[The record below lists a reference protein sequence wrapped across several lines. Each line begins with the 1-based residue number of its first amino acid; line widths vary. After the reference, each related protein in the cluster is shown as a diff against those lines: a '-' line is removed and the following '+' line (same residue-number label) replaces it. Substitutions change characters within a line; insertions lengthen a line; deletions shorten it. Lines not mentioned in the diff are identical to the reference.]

1 MPWSDL
7 VAVASIALA
16 TTAIVGGLA
25 VVALLLLRR
34 ASLIVQVCVLVLAA
48 IVSVVASMV
57 GVANEMYLSEH
68 DLTVAVAV
76 AAISGVVSLVLV
88 AVLGWL
94 VARNSRAL
102 SLAARRIGAGE
113 RLESAGRYSN
123 SELNALADELVA
135 TSAKLA
141 ESREREHRIES
152 SRRELVAWISHDLR
166 TPLAGIRAMAEAL
179 EDGIAPD
186 PARYHRQMRIQV
198 DQLSSMV
205 DDLFE
210 LSKIDSDAL
219 HLSLKEVSLYDVV
232 SDTVADLR
240 PASRGRDIRVEAPLA
255 QDLVV
260 MADPRELSR
269 AIGNLLMNAVQHT
282 PEGSPITVAVD
293 LVDDR
298 AMVSVI
304 DAGGG
309 IDENDLDR
317 IFEPAWRGSKARTP
331 SLHDGSSSGAGL
343 GLAIVKGIMSAH
355 RGEVSVRNVP
365 GGCRFDLLLPR
376 DASLSPESS
385 APAVSNP

>member
-141 ESREREHRIES
+141 ESREREQRIES

-210 LSKIDSDAL
+210 LSRIDSDAL

-317 IFEPAWRGSKARTP
+317 VFEPAWRGSKARTP
-331 SLHDGSSSGAGL
+331 SLHEGSSSGAGL
-343 GLAIVKGIMSAH
+343 GLAIVKGIISAH
-355 RGEVSVRNVP
+355 RGEVAVRNVP

-376 DASLSPESS
+376 DASLS
-385 APAVSNP
+385 A

>member
-1 MPWSDL
+1 MPWADL
-7 VAVASIALA
+7 LAVAAVALA
-16 TTAIVGGLA
+16 TTAVVGGLGIA
-25 VVALLLLRR
+25 ALLMLRR
-34 ASLIVQVCVLVLAA
+34 ASLAVQVWVLVLAA

-57 GVANEMYLSEH
+57 GVANQMYLSEH
-68 DLTVAVAV
+68 DLAVAVAV
-76 AAISGVVSLVLV
+76 ATISGVVSLVLV
-88 AVLGWL
+88 AVLGRL
-94 VARNSRAL
+94 VVRNSRAL
-102 SLAARRIGAGE
+102 SAAARRIGAGE
-113 RLESAGRYSN
+113 RIETAGRFSN
-123 SELNALADELVA
+123 SEFNALADELVA
-135 TSAKLA
+135 TSTKLA
-141 ESREREHRIES
+141 ESREREQRIEA
-152 SRRELVAWISHDLR
+152 SRRELVAGISHDLR

-198 DQLSSMV
+198 DRLSSMV

-219 HLSLKEVSLYDVV
+219 RLSLQEVSLSDVV

-269 AIGNLLMNAVQHT
+269 AIGNLLMNAIQHT
-282 PEGSPITVAVD
+282 PQGSPIAVVVD

-304 DAGGG
+304 DTGGG
-309 IDENDLDR
+309 IDEADLDR
-317 IFEPAWRGSKARTP
+317 VFEPAWRGSKARTP
-331 SLHDGSSSGAGL
+331 SLDDDARSGGAGL

-355 RGEVSVRNVP
+355 RGEVAVRNVP

-376 DASLSPESS
+376 DASVQ
-385 APAVSNP
+385 A

>member
-7 VAVASIALA
+7 VAIAGIALA
-16 TTAIVGGLA
+16 TTAVVTGLG
-25 VVALLLLRR
+25 VVALLALRR
-34 ASLIVQVCVLVLAA
+34 ASVVVQVCVLVLAA
-48 IVSVVASMV
+48 MVSVVAGMV
-57 GVANEMYLSEH
+57 GVANQMYLSEH

-76 AAISGVVSLVLV
+76 AAISGVVSLALV

-94 VARNSRAL
+94 VARNSRTL
-102 SLAARRIGAGE
+102 SHAARRIADGE

-141 ESREREHRIES
+141 ESREREQRIAA

-186 PARYHRQMRIQV
+186 PARYHRQMRMQV

-219 HLSLKEVSLYDVV
+219 HLSLKEVSLSDVV

-240 PASRGRDIRVEAPLA
+240 PASRGRDIRIESPLA
-255 QDLVV
+255 EDLVV

-269 AIGNLLMNAVQHT
+269 AIGNLLMNAIQHT
-282 PEGSPITVAVD
+282 PPGTPISVAVG

-304 DAGGG
+304 DEGGG
-309 IDENDLDR
+309 LDEADLER
-317 IFEPAWRGSKARTP
+317 VFEPAWRGSKARTP
-331 SLHDGSSSGAGL
+331 SLHDGASGGAGL

-355 RGEVSVRNVP
+355 RGEVAVRNVP

-376 DASLSPESS
+376 DASLG
-385 APAVSNP
+385 V

>member
-7 VAVASIALA
+7 MAIAGIALA
-16 TTAIVGGLA
+16 TTAVVTGLG
-25 VVALLLLRR
+25 VVALLALRR
-34 ASLIVQVCVLVLAA
+34 ASVVVQVCVLVLAA
-48 IVSVVASMV
+48 IVSVVAGMV
-57 GVANEMYLSEH
+57 GVANQMYLSEH

-94 VARNSRAL
+94 VARNSRSL
-102 SLAARRIGAGE
+102 SQAARRIAEGE

-123 SELNALADELVA
+123 SELTALAEELVA

-141 ESREREHRIES
+141 ESREREQRIAA

-166 TPLAGIRAMAEAL
+166 TPLAGIRAMAESL
-179 EDGIAPD
+179 EDGVAPD
-186 PARYHRQMRIQV
+186 PARYHRQMRMQV

-210 LSKIDSDAL
+210 LSKIDSGAL
-219 HLSLKEVSLYDVV
+219 HLSLKEVSLPDVV

-240 PASRGRDIRVEAPLA
+240 PASSGRDIRVEAPLTG
-255 QDLVV
+255 DVVV

-269 AIGNLLMNAVQHT
+269 AIGNLLMNAIQHT

-304 DAGGG
+304 DEGGG
-309 IDENDLDR
+309 LDEADLER
-317 IFEPAWRGSKARTP
+317 VFEPAWRGSKARTP
-331 SLHDGSSSGAGL
+331 SLHDGASGGAGL
-343 GLAIVKGIMSAH
+343 GLAIVRGIMSAH
-355 RGEVSVRNVP
+355 RGEVAVRNVP

-376 DASLSPESS
+376 DASLG
-385 APAVSNP
+385 V

>member
-1 MPWSDL
+1 MPWADL
-7 VAVASIALA
+7 LAVAVVALT
-16 TTAIVGGLA
+16 TTAVVGGLA
-25 VVALLLLRR
+25 LLALLMLRR
-34 ASLIVQVCVLVLAA
+34 TSVVVQVCVLVLAA

-57 GVANEMYLSEH
+57 GAANQMYLSEH
-68 DLTVAVAV
+68 DLTVAIAV
-76 AAISGVVSLVLV
+76 SAISGVVSLVLV

-123 SELNALADELVA
+123 SELTALADELVA

-141 ESREREHRIES
+141 ESRDREQRTEA

-166 TPLAGIRAMAEAL
+166 TPLSGIRAMAEAL
-179 EDGIAPD
+179 EDGIAAD
-186 PARYHRQMRIQV
+186 PARYHRQMRMQV

-219 HLSLKEVSLYDVV
+219 RLSLKEVSLYDIV

-240 PASRGRDIRVEAPLA
+240 PASQGREIRVEAPLA

-260 MADPRELSR
+260 MADPRQFSR
-269 AIGNLLMNAVQHT
+269 AIGNLLMNAIQHT
-282 PEGSPITVAVD
+282 PQGSPITVAVD

-309 IDENDLDR
+309 IDEADLDR
-317 IFEPAWRGSKARTP
+317 VFEPAWRGSKARTP
-331 SLHDGSSSGAGL
+331 SLDDNRSSGAGL

-355 RGEVSVRNVP
+355 RGEVSVHNVP

-376 DASLSPESS
+376 DASIG
-385 APAVSNP
+385 A

>member
-7 VAVASIALA
+7 VAVSSIALA
-16 TTAIVGGLA
+16 TTAVVGGLA

-34 ASLIVQVCVLVLAA
+34 ASLIVQVLVLVLAA

-141 ESREREHRIES
+141 ESREREQRIES

-269 AIGNLLMNAVQHT
+269 AIGNLLMNAIQHT
-282 PEGSPITVAVD
+282 PEGPPITVAVD

-309 IDENDLDR
+309 IDEDDLDR
-317 IFEPAWRGSKARTP
+317 VFEPAWRGSKARTP
-331 SLHDGSSSGAGL
+331 SLHESSSSGAGL

-355 RGEVSVRNVP
+355 RGEVAVRNVP

-376 DASLSPESS
+376 DASLS
-385 APAVSNP
+385 A

>member
-7 VAVASIALA
+7 VAVASVALA
-16 TTAIVGGLA
+16 TTAVVGGLS

-34 ASLIVQVCVLVLAA
+34 ASLVVQVCVLVLAA

-141 ESREREHRIES
+141 ESREREQRIEA

-186 PARYHRQMRIQV
+186 PARYHRQMRMQV

-269 AIGNLLMNAVQHT
+269 AIGNLLMNAIQHT

-304 DAGGG
+304 DTGGG
-309 IDENDLDR
+309 IDEADLDR
-317 IFEPAWRGSKARTP
+317 VFEPAWRGSKARTP
-331 SLHDGSSSGAGL
+331 SLHEGGHSGGAGL

-355 RGEVSVRNVP
+355 RGEVAVRNVP

-376 DASLSPESS
+376 DASLS
-385 APAVSNP
+385 A

>member
-7 VAVASIALA
+7 AAIAGVALA
-16 TTAIVGGLA
+16 TTAVVGGLG
-25 VVALLLLRR
+25 VAALVLLRR
-34 ASLIVQVCVLVLAA
+34 ASLAVQVWVLVLAA

-57 GVANEMYLSEH
+57 GVANQMYLSEH

-76 AAISGVVSLVLV
+76 AGISGIVSLMPV
-88 AVLGWL
+88 AVLGVL
-94 VARNSRAL
+94 VARNSRSL
-102 SLAARRIGAGE
+102 SAAARRIGAGE

-123 SELNALADELVA
+123 SEFNDLADELVA
-135 TSAKLA
+135 TSARLA
-141 ESREREHRIES
+141 ESREREQRIEA

-186 PARYHRQMRIQV
+186 PARYHRQMRMQV

-219 HLSLKEVSLYDVV
+219 RLSLEEVSLYDVV

-240 PASRGRDIRVEAPLA
+240 PASRGREIRVEAPLA

-269 AIGNLLMNAVQHT
+269 AIGNLLMNAIQHT

-309 IDENDLDR
+309 IDEDDLDR
-317 IFEPAWRGSKARTP
+317 VFEPAWRGSKARTP
-331 SLHDGSSSGAGL
+331 SLHDGRSSGAGL

-355 RGEVSVRNVP
+355 RGEVAVRNVP

-376 DASLSPESS
+376 DASLS
-385 APAVSNP
+385 A

>member
-7 VAVASIALA
+7 VAVASVALA
-16 TTAIVGGLA
+16 TTAVVGGLS

-34 ASLIVQVCVLVLAA
+34 ASLVVQVCVLVLAA

-135 TSAKLA
+135 TSTKLA
-141 ESREREHRIES
+141 ESREREQRIEA

-186 PARYHRQMRIQV
+186 PARYHRQMRMQV

-269 AIGNLLMNAVQHT
+269 AIGNLLMNAIQHT

-304 DAGGG
+304 DTGGG
-309 IDENDLDR
+309 IDEADLDR
-317 IFEPAWRGSKARTP
+317 VFEPAWRGSKARTP
-331 SLHDGSSSGAGL
+331 SLHEGGHSGGAGL

-355 RGEVSVRNVP
+355 RGEVAVRNVP

-376 DASLSPESS
+376 DASLS
-385 APAVSNP
+385 A

>member
-141 ESREREHRIES
+141 ESREREQRIES

-179 EDGIAPD
+179 EDGIAPE

-210 LSKIDSDAL
+210 LSRIDSDAL

-317 IFEPAWRGSKARTP
+317 VFEPAWRGSKARTP
-331 SLHDGSSSGAGL
+331 SLHEGSSSGAGL
-343 GLAIVKGIMSAH
+343 GLAIVKGIISAH
-355 RGEVSVRNVP
+355 RGEVAVRNVP

-376 DASLSPESS
+376 DASLS
-385 APAVSNP
+385 A

>member
-1 MPWSDL
+1 VVLQMPWSDL
-7 VAVASIALA
+7 AAIAGVALA
-16 TTAIVGGLA
+16 TTAVVGGLG
-25 VVALLLLRR
+25 VAALVLLRR
-34 ASLIVQVCVLVLAA
+34 ASLAVQVWVLVLAA

-57 GVANEMYLSEH
+57 GVANQMYLSEH

-76 AAISGVVSLVLV
+76 AGISGIVSLLLV
-88 AVLGWL
+88 AVLGVL
-94 VARNSRAL
+94 VARNSRSL
-102 SLAARRIGAGE
+102 SDAARRIGAGE

-123 SELNALADELVA
+123 SEFNDLADELVA
-135 TSAKLA
+135 TSARLA
-141 ESREREHRIES
+141 ESREREQRIEA

-219 HLSLKEVSLYDVV
+219 RLSLEEVSLYDVV

-269 AIGNLLMNAVQHT
+269 AIGNLLMNAIQHT

-293 LVDDR
+293 LVDDH

-309 IDENDLDR
+309 IDEDDLDR
-317 IFEPAWRGSKARTP
+317 VFEPAWRGSKARTP
-331 SLHDGSSSGAGL
+331 SLHDGRSSGAGL

-355 RGEVSVRNVP
+355 RGEVAVRNVP

-376 DASLSPESS
+376 DASLS
-385 APAVSNP
+385 A

>member
-7 VAVASIALA
+7 LAIAGVALTAS
-16 TTAIVGGLA
+16 AIVGGLG
-25 VVALLLLRR
+25 
-34 ASLIVQVCVLVLAA
+34 VLVLLALRRSSVVFQVCALIVAA
-48 IVSVVASMV
+48 IVSVVASMI

-76 AAISGVVSLVLV
+76 ATISGIVSLALV

-94 VARNSRAL
+94 VARNSRTL
-102 SLAARRIGAGE
+102 SAAARRIGAGE
-113 RLESAGRYSN
+113 RLETAGRYSN

-141 ESREREHRIES
+141 ESREREQRIEA

-166 TPLAGIRAMAEAL
+166 TPLAGIRALAEAL
-179 EDGIAPD
+179 EDGMAPD
-186 PARYHRQMRIQV
+186 LERYHRQIRIQV
-198 DQLSSMV
+198 EQLSGMV

-210 LSKIDSDAL
+210 LSKIDSDTL
-219 HLSLKEVSLYDVV
+219 RLSLKEVSLYDVV

-240 PASRGRDIRVEAPLA
+240 PASRGREILVEAPLA
-255 QDLVV
+255 QNLVV

-269 AIGNLLMNAVQHT
+269 AIGNLLMNAIQHT

-293 LVDDR
+293 LVGDH

-304 DAGGG
+304 DSGGG
-309 IDENDLDR
+309 IDEADLER
-317 IFEPAWRGSKARTP
+317 VFEPAWRGSAARTP
-331 SLHDGSSSGAGL
+331 TPGDGRSSGAGL

-355 RGEVSVRNVP
+355 RGEVAVRNVP

-376 DASLSPESS
+376 DASLST
-385 APAVSNP
+385 

>member
-7 VAVASIALA
+7 VAVGSITLA
-16 TTAIVGGLA
+16 TTAIVGGLG
-25 VVALLLLRR
+25 VVVLLLLRR

-68 DLTVAVAV
+68 DLTVALAV

-141 ESREREHRIES
+141 ESREREQRIEA

-219 HLSLKEVSLYDVV
+219 HLALKEVSLYDVV

-240 PASRGRDIRVEAPLA
+240 PTSRGRDIRVEAPLA

-269 AIGNLLMNAVQHT
+269 AIGNLLMNAIQYT

-309 IDENDLDR
+309 IAEDDLDR
-317 IFEPAWRGSKARTP
+317 VFEPAWRGSKARTP
-331 SLHDGSSSGAGL
+331 SLHEGSSSGAGL

-355 RGEVSVRNVP
+355 RGEVAVRNVP

-376 DASLSPESS
+376 DASLS
-385 APAVSNP
+385 A

>member
-7 VAVASIALA
+7 LAVAVVALT
-16 TTAIVGGLA
+16 TTAVVGGLA
-25 VVALLLLRR
+25 LLALLMLRR
-34 ASLIVQVCVLVLAA
+34 TSVVVQVCVLLLAA

-57 GVANEMYLSEH
+57 GAANQMYLSGH
-68 DLTVAVAV
+68 DLTVAIAV
-76 AAISGVVSLVLV
+76 SAISGIVSLVLV
-88 AVLGWL
+88 AVLGWV

-135 TSAKLA
+135 TSAKLT
-141 ESREREHRIES
+141 ESREREQRIEA

-166 TPLAGIRAMAEAL
+166 TPLSGIRAMAEAL
-179 EDGIAPD
+179 EDGIAAD
-186 PARYHRQMRIQV
+186 PARYHRQMRMQV

-219 HLSLKEVSLYDVV
+219 RLSLKEVSLYDVV

-240 PASRGRDIRVEAPLA
+240 PASQGREIRVEAPLA
-255 QDLVV
+255 QELVV
-260 MADPRELSR
+260 MADPRQLSR
-269 AIGNLLMNAVQHT
+269 AIGNLLMNAIQHT
-282 PEGSPITVAVD
+282 PQGSPITVAVD

-309 IDENDLDR
+309 IDEADLDR
-317 IFEPAWRGSKARTP
+317 VFEPAWRGSKARTP
-331 SLHDGSSSGAGL
+331 SLEDNRSSGAGL

-376 DASLSPESS
+376 DASIG
-385 APAVSNP
+385 A

>member
-7 VAVASIALA
+7 LAVALVALT
-16 TTAIVGGLA
+16 TTAVVGGLA
-25 VVALLLLRR
+25 LLALLMLRR
-34 ASLIVQVCVLVLAA
+34 TSVVVQVCVLVLAA

-57 GVANEMYLSEH
+57 GAANAMYLSEH
-68 DLTVAVAV
+68 DLTVAIAV
-76 AAISGVVSLVLV
+76 SAISGVVSLVLV
-88 AVLGWL
+88 GVLGWL
-94 VARNSRAL
+94 VARNSRSL

-141 ESREREHRIES
+141 ESRERERRIEA

-166 TPLAGIRAMAEAL
+166 TPLSGIRAMAEAL
-179 EDGIAPD
+179 EDGIAAD
-186 PARYHRQMRIQV
+186 PARYHRQMRMQV

-219 HLSLKEVSLYDVV
+219 RLSLKEVSLYDIV

-240 PASRGRDIRVEAPLA
+240 PASQGREIRVEAPLA
-255 QDLVV
+255 QELVV
-260 MADPRELSR
+260 MADPRQLSR
-269 AIGNLLMNAVQHT
+269 AIGNLLMNAIQHT
-282 PEGSPITVAVD
+282 PQGSPITVAVD

-309 IDENDLDR
+309 IDEADLDR
-317 IFEPAWRGSKARTP
+317 VFEPAWRGSKARTP
-331 SLHDGSSSGAGL
+331 SLDDNRSTGGAGL

-376 DASLSPESS
+376 DASIE
-385 APAVSNP
+385 A

>member
-1 MPWSDL
+1 MPWADL
-7 VAVASIALA
+7 VAVAAIALA
-16 TTAIVGGLA
+16 TTAVVGGLS

-34 ASLIVQVCVLVLAA
+34 SSLIVQVCVLVLAA
-48 IVSVVASMV
+48 TLSVVASMV
-57 GVANEMYLSEH
+57 GVANQMYLSEH

-76 AAISGVVSLVLV
+76 AAISGVVSLILV

-102 SLAARRIGAGE
+102 SVAARRIGAGE

-141 ESREREHRIES
+141 ESREREQRIDAA
-152 SRRELVAWISHDLR
+152 RRELVAWISHDLR
-166 TPLAGIRAMAEAL
+166 TPLAGIRVMAEAL
-179 EDGIAPD
+179 EDGVAPD

-198 DQLSSMV
+198 DRLSSMV

-219 HLSLKEVSLYDVV
+219 HLSLEEVSLYDVV

-255 QDLVV
+255 QNLAV
-260 MADPRELSR
+260 MADARELSR
-269 AIGNLLMNAVQHT
+269 AIGNLLMNAIQHT

-293 LVDDR
+293 LVDGR

-309 IDENDLDR
+309 IDEADLDR
-317 IFEPAWRGSKARTP
+317 VFEPAWRGSKARTP
-331 SLHDGSSSGAGL
+331 SMHEGSSIGAGL
-343 GLAIVKGIMSAH
+343 GLAIVRGIMSAH
-355 RGEVSVRNVP
+355 RGEVAVHNVP

-376 DASLSPESS
+376 DASLS
-385 APAVSNP
+385 A

>member
-7 VAVASIALA
+7 MAIAGIALA
-16 TTAIVGGLA
+16 TTAIVAGLG
-25 VVALLLLRR
+25 VVALLMLRR
-34 ASLIVQVCVLVLAA
+34 ASVVVQVCALVLAA

-57 GVANEMYLSEH
+57 GVANQMYLSEH

-76 AAISGVVSLVLV
+76 AAISGVVSLALV

-102 SLAARRIGAGE
+102 SHAARRIAEGE

-141 ESREREHRIES
+141 ESREREQRIAA

-186 PARYHRQMRIQV
+186 PARYHRQMRMQV

-210 LSKIDSDAL
+210 LSKIDADAL
-219 HLSLKEVSLYDVV
+219 HLSFEEVSLTDVV

-255 QDLVV
+255 EDLVV

-269 AIGNLLMNAVQHT
+269 AIGNLLMNAIQHT
-282 PEGSPITVAVD
+282 PEGTPISVAVG

-304 DAGGG
+304 DEGGG
-309 IDENDLDR
+309 LDEADLER
-317 IFEPAWRGSKARTP
+317 VFEPAWRGSKARTP
-331 SLHDGSSSGAGL
+331 SLHDGASGGAGL

-355 RGEVSVRNVP
+355 RGEVAVRNVP

-376 DASLSPESS
+376 EASLN
-385 APAVSNP
+385 A

>member
-7 VAVASIALA
+7 VAVASITLA
-16 TTAIVGGLA
+16 TTAIVGGLGI
-25 VVALLLLRR
+25 VALLLLRR
-34 ASLIVQVCVLVLAA
+34 ASLVVQVCVLVLAA

-57 GVANEMYLSEH
+57 GVANAMYLSEH

-76 AAISGVVSLVLV
+76 AASSGVVSLVLV

-102 SLAARRIGAGE
+102 SVAARRIGAGE

-141 ESREREHRIES
+141 ESREREQRIEA

-210 LSKIDSDAL
+210 LAKIDSDAL

-269 AIGNLLMNAVQHT
+269 AIGNLLMNSIQHT
-282 PEGSPITVAVD
+282 PEGSPITIAVD
-293 LVDDR
+293 LVDNR

-309 IDENDLDR
+309 IDEDDLDR
-317 IFEPAWRGSKARTP
+317 VFEPAWRGSMARTP
-331 SLHDGSSSGAGL
+331 SLREGSSGGAGL
-343 GLAIVKGIMSAH
+343 GLAIVKGIMTAH
-355 RGEVSVRNVP
+355 RGEVTVRNVP

-376 DASLSPESS
+376 DASLT
-385 APAVSNP
+385 A

>member
-7 VAVASIALA
+7 AAIAGVALA
-16 TTAIVGGLA
+16 TTAVVGGLG
-25 VVALLLLRR
+25 VAALVLLRR
-34 ASLIVQVCVLVLAA
+34 ASLAVQVWVLVLAA

-57 GVANEMYLSEH
+57 GVANQMYLSEH

-76 AAISGVVSLVLV
+76 AGISGIVSLLLV
-88 AVLGWL
+88 AVLGVL
-94 VARNSRAL
+94 VARNSRSL
-102 SLAARRIGAGE
+102 SAAARRIGAGE

-123 SELNALADELVA
+123 SEFNDLADELVA
-135 TSAKLA
+135 TSARLA
-141 ESREREHRIES
+141 ESREREQRIEA

-186 PARYHRQMRIQV
+186 PARYHRQMRMQV

-219 HLSLKEVSLYDVV
+219 RLSLEEVSLYDVV

-240 PASRGRDIRVEAPLA
+240 PASRGREIRVEAPLA

-269 AIGNLLMNAVQHT
+269 AIGNLLMNAIQHT

-309 IDENDLDR
+309 IDEDDLDR
-317 IFEPAWRGSKARTP
+317 VFEPAWRGSKARTP
-331 SLHDGSSSGAGL
+331 SLHDGRSSGAGL

-355 RGEVSVRNVP
+355 RGEVAVRNVP

-376 DASLSPESS
+376 DASLS
-385 APAVSNP
+385 A

>member
-1 MPWSDL
+1 MPWPDL
-7 VAVASIALA
+7 LAVATIAIVTSA
-16 TTAIVGGLA
+16 VVGGLG
-25 VVALLLLRR
+25 VLALVLLRR
-34 ASLIVQVCVLVLAA
+34 ASLVVQVCVLVLAA
-48 IVSVVASMV
+48 MISVVASMV

-76 AAISGVVSLVLV
+76 AAISGVVSLALV
-88 AVLGWL
+88 AGLGWV

-102 SLAARRIGAGE
+102 SDAARRIGAGE
-113 RLESAGRYSN
+113 RIESAGRSTN

-135 TSAKLA
+135 TSARLA
-141 ESREREHRIES
+141 ESRERERRIEA

-210 LSKIDSDAL
+210 LSRIDSDAL
-219 HLSLKEVSLYDVV
+219 HLSLKEVSLSDIV

-240 PASRGRDIRVEAPLA
+240 PASRGRDIRVDAPLA

-269 AIGNLLMNAVQHT
+269 AVGNLLMNAIQHT

-309 IDENDLDR
+309 IDDADLDR
-317 IFEPAWRGSKARTP
+317 VFEPAWRGSKARTP
-331 SLHDGSSSGAGL
+331 SLESAASSGAGL

-355 RGEVSVRNVP
+355 RGEVAVRNVP
-365 GGCRFDLLLPR
+365 GGCRFDLLLPS
-376 DASLSPESS
+376 DASVK
-385 APAVSNP
+385 A

>member
-7 VAVASIALA
+7 LAVAGVALA
-16 TTAIVGGLA
+16 TSAIVGGLGA
-25 VVALLLLRR
+25 LALLLLRR
-34 ASLIVQVCVLVLAA
+34 ASLVIQVCVLAVAA
-48 IVSVVASMV
+48 IASVVASMV
-57 GVANEMYLSEH
+57 GVANAMYLSEH

-76 AAISGVVSLVLV
+76 ATISGVVTIVLV
-88 AVLGWL
+88 AVLGWV
-94 VARNSRAL
+94 VARNSRSL
-102 SLAARRIGAGE
+102 SVAARRIGAGE
-113 RLESAGRYSN
+113 RLETAGRYSN
-123 SELNALADELVA
+123 SEFNALADELVA
-135 TSAKLA
+135 TSARLA
-141 ESREREHRIES
+141 ASREREQRIEA

-186 PARYHRQMRIQV
+186 TARYHRQMRVQV

-210 LSKIDSDAL
+210 LSRIDSDAL
-219 HLSLKEVSLYDVV
+219 HLSLKEVSLPDIV

-240 PASRGRDIRVEAPLA
+240 PASRGRDIRVEAPLT

-269 AIGNLLMNAVQHT
+269 AIGNLLMNAIQHT
-282 PEGSPITVAVD
+282 PEGAPITVAVD
-293 LVDDR
+293 LVDDH

-304 DAGGG
+304 DTGGG
-309 IDENDLDR
+309 IDEADLDR
-317 IFEPAWRGSKARTP
+317 VFEPAWRGSKARTP
-331 SLHDGSSSGAGL
+331 SLHSGSSGGAGL

-355 RGEVSVRNVP
+355 RGEVAVRNVP

-376 DASLSPESS
+376 DASVR
-385 APAVSNP
+385 A

>member
-7 VAVASIALA
+7 VAVASVALA
-16 TTAIVGGLA
+16 TTAVVGGLS

-34 ASLIVQVCVLVLAA
+34 ASLVVQVCV
-48 IVSVVASMV
+48 
-57 GVANEMYLSEH
+57 
-68 DLTVAVAV
+68 
-76 AAISGVVSLVLV
+76 LVLV

-141 ESREREHRIES
+141 ESREREQRIEA

-219 HLSLKEVSLYDVV
+219 HLSLEEVSLYDVV

-240 PASRGRDIRVEAPLA
+240 PVSRGRDIRVEAPLA

-269 AIGNLLMNAVQHT
+269 AIGNLLMNAIQHT

-304 DAGGG
+304 DTGGG
-309 IDENDLDR
+309 IDEADLDR
-317 IFEPAWRGSKARTP
+317 VFEPAWRGSKSRTP
-331 SLHDGSSSGAGL
+331 SLHDDSSSGAGL

-355 RGEVSVRNVP
+355 RGEVAVRNVP

-376 DASLSPESS
+376 DASLS
-385 APAVSNP
+385 A